1 MIYYKTSLTA
11 VAVPYVA
18 PVFTKFNQD
27 RTPQRAI
34 KRLHREATE
43 GVDMRNTRQKKQK
56 NKHLNTDRLAAHT
69 QWNLCVLDNYI
80 GVTLIELALEGADSS
95 GRDGQLYL
103 LPPSSLPQK

>member
-1 MIYYKTSLTA
+1 
-11 VAVPYVA
+11 
-18 PVFTKFNQD
+18 
-27 RTPQRAI
+27 
-34 KRLHREATE
+34 
-43 GVDMRNTRQKKQK
+43 MRNTRQKKQK

-103 LPPSSLPQK
+103 LPPSSLPQKK